1 MEESIGLS
9 GIFNLCTLGNPYSTP
24 SREPVGANDL
34 KSSSLM
40 TLEFFNSR
48 RKVLTLFSRFKVVL
62 MGSSWIGANFA
73 ESLSIMAILFQ

>member
-1 MEESIGLS
+1 MES
-9 GIFNLCTLGNPYSTP
+9 GIFNLCTLSNPYSTP
-24 SREPVGANDL
+24 GREPVGANDL

-62 MGSSWIGANFA
+62 MGSSWIGANFE
-73 ESLSIMAILFQ
+73 ESFSIVAILFQ